1 MSGTKIIIVTRKKGK
16 MLRRILQVFII
27 ISIVFSS
34 AVVSFA
40 QNESAPEQEEWNP
53 VSAGPITTWTSPL
66 CGKGKFV
73 VQPFFFYN
81 RTRGFLN
88 SEGHYDSLA
97 KGDKKYQYQQQLFMQ
112 YGLTDRLEIDAQV
125 VYQENVRKQDGLKA
139 HSDGLGDSYL
149 FFRYCAI
156 EEKGW
161 MPHLDGL
168 LQLKFPTGKYQHAD
182 PDKLGTDLMGSGS
195 YDQGFG
201 INLTKK
207 IKPFILHADAI
218 YSFPQEAKIDGVE
231 TKCAEYLNYD
241 FGAECFLPEGFN
253 LMLEVNGFLQGD
265 KKENAGYTPDS
276 DVRCL
281 TMSAGIGWSCDK
293 IQTLLAY
300 QRTILGTNT
309 DANDSVVITVV
320 YTF

>member
-1 MSGTKIIIVTRKKGK
+1 
-16 MLRRILQVFII
+16 MLRYILQGFIT
-27 ISIVFSS
+27 ISIVFLS
-34 AVVSFA
+34 AVVSLA

-53 VSAGPITTWTSPL
+53 VSAGPITTWTAPL

-81 RTRGFLN
+81 RTRGSFN

-125 VYQENVRKQDGLKA
+125 IYQENFRKQGNLKA

-161 MPHLDGL
+161 IPHLDGL

-195 YDQGFG
+195 YDYGFG

-218 YSFPQEAKIDGVE
+218 YSFPQEVKVDGTE
-231 TKCAEYLNYD
+231 TKYAEYLNYD
-241 FGAECFLPEGFN
+241 FGAEYFLPKGFN

-265 KKENAGYTPDS
+265 KKENTSHTPDS

-293 IQTLLAY
+293 IQALLAY
-300 QRTILGTNT
+300 QRTISGANT
-309 DANDSVVITVV
+309 DANDSVAITAV